1 MEQLNELQ
9 HQVVNTLDKNIL
21 LLASAGTGKTNTL
34 AHRVAHIIQS
44 GAAQGDEILCLTFT
58 NKACREMKD
67 RIISIVSKAGLT
79 SSEAGQSKT
88 DEQGLTGDLAQG
100 NHVNGTSSPEKSTSM
115 AEAARAVEVSTFH
128 SFCYKILQAES
139 KLDESLYADMAIYD
153 EEDCEELLTPLRPM
167 SMKPFA
173 YAGLISFVKEYRSLF
188 GYYSDD
194 AAIDYKRTIDRL
206 SKEKSKELAGF
217 FGVGQLLRQDF
228 EDFLAHGYEQL
239 VAYEQSLNQLH
250 GVDFTDLITGVH
262 RLFQNPVIRDRWR
275 QRYSYICVD
284 EMQDTS
290 DLEGLVMKEL
300 WPGNHILL
308 CGDYFQTI
316 YEWRGSNPE
325 AFLTM
330 YEEEFKP
337 EIIVFYENYRANR
350 HLFDASF
357 TVLSHMFPNLLA
369 KFYKQKPYA
378 ASTEVGEPIIVHQA
392 PTEWKEGAF
401 IFDTIRSLPKDASIG
416 VLVRVNKQAQNFSHF
431 FENLNMKLEPE
442 ERRDFMI
449 IDEFKFFRRQE
460 IKDVMAYFKL
470 LLNPNDALSVKR
482 LVKRYVAGIG
492 EARIKELESEAVRTL
507 GLRLTDFL
515 DMQIFEH
522 EPYDRLIT
530 GLKDGKVVIYDVEST
545 GTDTT
550 RDEIIQ
556 IAAYRMNP
564 DGSEGEIFER
574 FIRPTKSVGSSQA
587 VHGFTDEYLATKG
600 EPAEVVLKDFL
611 EFTKGAIIVG
621 HNVSYD
627 VNIFTSELH
636 RHQLGRPQFGAV
648 YDTLDMF
655 RRFYPRL
662 PNHKLGFLSEHF
674 PINHKPTHNAMDDI
688 RATGLLLGYI
698 LKENIVPTI
707 DQRRALI
714 VRYKGAFATIASQMT
729 TLRRKSA
736 MEKPTQLLAYI
747 MNDMGVINYY
757 KGRNE
762 VERVEHIRDL
772 YRILLDLEMTNE
784 ELGGRDCLQRILEEA
799 ALTAGEP
806 DRRIKNSSRIPII
819 TIHQAKG
826 SEFDYVFLAG
836 MTDNN
841 FPSFYALKEGRLA
854 EEQRLFYVAL
864 TRAKKKLYISY
875 SKTGGQYNREN
886 TPSRFLNY
894 LPDDV
899 VFD

>member
-1 MEQLNELQ
+1 MLEEGELLEQLNELQ
-9 HQVVNTLDKNIL
+9 QQVVKTLDKNIL

-44 GAAQGDEILCLTFT
+44 GAAKGEDILCLTFT
-58 NKACREMKD
+58 NKACREMKE
-67 RIISIVSKAGLT
+67 RILSIVSAKESLQT
-79 SSEAGQSKT
+79 KSK
-88 DEQGLTGDLAQG
+88 DIGSHAEQAETVDTK
-100 NHVNGTSSPEKSTSM
+100 VVSM

-128 SFCYKILQAES
+128 SFCYKILQEES
-139 KLDESLYADMAIYD
+139 KRDESLYADMAIYD
-153 EEDCEELLTPLRPM
+153 EEDCDELLAPLRPM
-167 SMKPFA
+167 SMKAFA
-173 YAGLISFVKEYRSLF
+173 YAGLISFVKEYRSLY

-194 AAIDYKRTIDRL
+194 SAADYKATIARL
-206 SKEKSKELAGF
+206 KKEKYKELEGF
-217 FGVGQLLRQDF
+217 FGTGQLLQHDF
-228 EDFLAHGYEQL
+228 QEFILHGYEQL
-239 VAYEQSLNQLH
+239 VAYEQSLGQLH

-262 RLFQNPVIRDRWR
+262 RLFQNPVICQRWR
-275 QRYSYICVD
+275 ERYSYICVD

-290 DLEGLVMKEL
+290 DLEGLVMKQL

-325 AFLTM
+325 EFLAM
-330 YEEEFKP
+330 YEAEFNP

-357 TVLSHMFPNLLA
+357 TVLQNMFPSLIS
-369 KFYKQKPYA
+369 KFYKKAPYA
-378 ASTEVGEPIIVHQA
+378 ASEDEGKPIVVHQA

-401 IFDTIRSLPKDASIG
+401 IFDTIRSLPKEASVG
-416 VLVRVNKQAQNFSHF
+416 VLVRVNKQAQNLSHF
-431 FENLNMKLEPE
+431 FENLNMKLSPE

-482 LVKRYVAGIG
+482 LVKRYVSGIG

-515 DMQIFEH
+515 DMQIFER
-522 EPYDRLIT
+522 EPYDHLIQ
-530 GLKDGKVVIYDVEST
+530 GLANGQVIIYDVEST

-574 FIRPTKSVGSSQA
+574 FIRPTKSVGRSA
-587 VHGFTDEYLATKG
+587 EVHGFTDEILAERG

-636 RHQLGRPQFGAV
+636 RHKLGRPEFAAV
-648 YDTLDMF
+648 YDTLDIF

-688 RATGLLLGYI
+688 RATGLLLRYI
-698 LKENIVPTI
+698 LKENIVPTV

-714 VRYKGAFATIASQMT
+714 VRYKGAFGTIASQMT
-729 TLRRKSA
+729 TLRRKS
-736 MEKPTQLLAYI
+736 MTEKPTKLLAYI
-747 MNDMGVINYY
+747 MNDMGVIEYY
-757 KGRNE
+757 KGRHE

-772 YRILLDLEMTNE
+772 YRILLDLEVTNE
-784 ELGGRDCLQRILEEA
+784 ALGGRDCLQRILEEA

-806 DRRIKNSSRIPII
+806 DRRIKNSTRIPII

-841 FPSFYALKEGRLA
+841 FPSFYALKEGRLS

-864 TRAKKKLYISY
+864 TRAKKELYISY
-875 SKTGGQYNREN
+875 SKTGGPYNRET
-886 TPSRFLNY
+886 TPSRFLKY
-894 LPDDV
+894 LPSDV
-899 VFD
+899 VYD